1 MSDDQELTFEITE
14 AHVDLR
20 IDKALGSLP
29 EIGSRSRAEWL
40 IGEGRVR
47 LGGKPVKSSLKTK
60 LGDFF
65 SVLIPDAGNATEL
78 KATPMELD
86 ILHEDGDLIV
96 LNKPA
101 GLVMHPAAGH
111 ADDTLVNALIAHTK
125 DLSFRFGEKR
135 PGIVHR
141 LDRDTSGVLVVAK
154 NDDAHEKLSLQFRE
168 RTIHRIY
175 RALVLGNLR
184 ADKGVFTSY
193 LARHPTHRKK
203 FASVKGV
210 FTEKDPPPLGKWA
223 RTNYQVLQRV
233 SPMLSY
239 VQLKLDTGRTHQIR
253 VHLSEAGAPIVA
265 DELYGALKKI
275 SGVPDIS
282 TREWLKSFPRFALHA
297 SELGFKHPTTGA
309 QLSFKVG
316 WPDDLR
322 PLLESKGI
330 KDL

>member
-1 MSDDQELTFEITE
+1 MSEDREIIFHIDE
-14 AHVDLR
+14 NLVGLR
-20 IDKALGSLP
+20 IDKALGSLA
-29 EIGSRSRAEWL
+29 EVGSRSRAEWL

-47 LGGKPVKSSLKTK
+47 LGGQIVKSSLKTR
-60 LGDFF
+60 LGDEF
-65 SVLIPDAGNATEL
+65 SVLIPDLGDETVL

-111 ADDTLVNALIAHTK
+111 SDDTLVNALLAHTQ
-125 DLSFRFGEKR
+125 DLSFKFGEKR

-154 NDDAHEKLSLQFRE
+154 NDLAHEKLSLQFRE
-168 RTIHRIY
+168 RSIHRIY
-175 RALVLGNLR
+175 RALVVGNLR
-184 ADKGVFTSY
+184 SEKGAITSY
-193 LARHPTHRKK
+193 LTRHPTHRKK
-203 FASVKGV
+203 FASVKGE
-210 FTEKDPPPLGKWA
+210 FSDKNPPPLGKWA
-223 RTNYQVLQRV
+223 RTNFEVLQRV
-233 SPMLSY
+233 SPLLHY
-239 VQLKLDTGRTHQIR
+239 VKLKLDTGRTHQIR

-275 SGVPDIS
+275 PGIPDVA

-297 SELGFKHPTTGA
+297 SELGFRHPTTG
-309 QLSFKVG
+309 QPMTFKVP

-322 PLLESKGI
+322 PLLEAKGI